1 MVAKQQNMIH
11 TDVKCFGCNDQGT
24 LLLI

>member
-11 TDVKCFGCNDQGT
+11 TDVKCFDCNDQGT